1 MCVFSVAVHK
11 CSPTLEDENIQVALI
26 SMHLGVLNPSRS
38 KKSQHCCMCERAVV
52 LKKGFATLTQ
62 ILNVLEMFVLNHLWH
77 LLLANMTVSSAS

>member
-38 KKSQHCCMCERAVV
+38 KKVNIAACVREQ
-52 LKKGFATLTQ
+52 LF
-62 ILNVLEMFVLNHLWH
+62 
-77 LLLANMTVSSAS
+77 